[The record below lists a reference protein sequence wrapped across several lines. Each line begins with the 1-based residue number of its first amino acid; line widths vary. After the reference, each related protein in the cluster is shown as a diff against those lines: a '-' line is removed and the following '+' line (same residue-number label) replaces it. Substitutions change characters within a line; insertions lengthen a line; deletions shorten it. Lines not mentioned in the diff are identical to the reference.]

1 MTIAAAGG
9 GTIRRA
15 RLWYDAAGV
24 ADVLAVAGRAQREA
38 RARVFIDELRLRQ
51 PHLRRGAGGGREVRG
66 EECEVRVKGE
76 GEGEGEGEC

>member
-9 GTIRRA
+9 GGTILRRA

-51 PHLRRGAGGGREVRG
+51 PHLRRGGGGGREVRG
-66 EECEVRVKGE
+66 EG
-76 GEGEGEGEC
+76 